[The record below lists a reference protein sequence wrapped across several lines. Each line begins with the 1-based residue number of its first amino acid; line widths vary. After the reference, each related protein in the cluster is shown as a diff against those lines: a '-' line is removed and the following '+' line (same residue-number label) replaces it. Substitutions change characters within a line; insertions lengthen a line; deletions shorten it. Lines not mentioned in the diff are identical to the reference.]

1 MQIIY
6 LPKAE
11 EDLNYWIKSGNKTI
25 LKKIA
30 LLTKAIID
38 NPYKGIGKPESLKY
52 DLAGKWSR
60 RINDEHRYIYLI
72 KDATLFVYSLKG
84 HY

>member
-11 EDLNYWIKSGNKTI
+11 EDLSYWIKSGNKTI

-30 LLTKAIID
+30 QLTKAIID
-38 NPYKGIGKPESLKY
+38 NPYNGIGKPESLKY
-52 DLAGKWSR
+52 DLTGKWSR
-60 RINDEHRYIYLI
+60 RITDEHRYIYLI
-72 KDATLFVYSLKG
+72 RDSTLFVYSVKG

>member
-11 EDLNYWIKSGNKTI
+11 EDLSYWIKSGNKLI

-30 LLTKAIID
+30 QLTKAIID
-38 NPYKGIGKPESLKY
+38 NPYQGIGKPEILKY

-60 RINDEHRYIYLI
+60 RINNAHRYIYLI
-72 KDATLFVYSLKG
+72 EDSILFVYSVKG